1 MTITVEIA
9 FSFKHEV
16 APSDLSL
23 DLPEGADVQAALNE
37 LARRFSHIK
46 GRLLANSGKV
56 PRHINA
62 LVNGENVSFKKG
74 FATMLHEGDRLTLL
88 PPVGGG

>member
-16 APSDLSL
+16 DPSGLSL
-23 DLPEGADVQAALNE
+23 DLPEGANVQAALNE
-37 LARRFSHIK
+37 LARRFPQVK
-46 GRLLANSGKV
+46 GRLFANSGEV
-56 PRHINA
+56 HRHINA
-62 LVNGENVSFKKG
+62 LVNGENVSFRKG
-74 FATMLHEGDRLTLL
+74 FATVLRNGDRLTLL